1 MTGKLR
7 VIKFK
12 RRKPRKR
19 IIKSWNVSDQEKLK
33 WLLENGL
40 DLKQLAQVG
49 TEYRLIF
56 DQN

>member
-40 DLKQLAQVG
+40 DLKQLA
-49 TEYRLIF
+49 
-56 DQN
+56 